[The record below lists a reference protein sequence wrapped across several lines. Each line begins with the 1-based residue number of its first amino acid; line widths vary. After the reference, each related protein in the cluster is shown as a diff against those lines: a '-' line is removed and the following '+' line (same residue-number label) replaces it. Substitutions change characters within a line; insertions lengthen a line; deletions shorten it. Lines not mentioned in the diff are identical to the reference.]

1 MTCFVVHV
9 EFSKSKLDTRPQNQN
24 NRDACAEALAQASNK
39 YLDRD
44 SEETGVLGGGG
55 GGGGGGSIGGGGGI
69 AGSPLHTHTIHLNVG
84 NGSSHIW
91 LHNNPCNTGVPAPLS
106 GTSVLGELPSQPMGR
121 RDSAGGLHAYP
132 IYAVTGLS
140 QQQPQSIKVTL
151 KPNMQTG
158 RGTPTSLHIRG
169 GLNQQPAQQQ
179 QQQQQMMQQTQQ
191 QQPPLYMQSSKQP
204 SLYSIPTVYSSIQQQ
219 SQQAQQQQQ
228 QQSQQPTVY
237 SSSQQHQ
244 TSHVYM
250 PVSSPTSVSA
260 HVQFAQ
266 PQSQLGYLN
275 CGPNGLSSSACAGP
289 TSLPAQSPGVSA
301 ACPSPASAVP
311 TATRKNQIEIKIEQ
325 PHLHWGSTGGVRNA
339 APSLVSHGHGM
350 GPGPGGGRGMGQ
362 PTLLIATSPASPSTN
377 STAVTV
383 GGRTSSGSSCTD
395 TQAGSCVQPTL
406 IRHQPPRSRP
416 TSITTAPASPAP
428 ARVIVTQP
436 NTKYTFEITVSPNKP
451 PAISPGVAS
460 PTYEGMGILDRLGNS
475 NGGGGAGG
483 AAAGAAADPSA
494 PAPASSTSAQPG
506 ASAAVTQPS
515 LAEAAALGMGGAV
528 GLAGAGPPQAGAASV
543 VPDYQGR
550 ESYGSDD
557 QAYTQALMLHQRMRM
572 DRLQEA
578 LGVERGS
585 LETLKAE
592 VNEMENVLNQRR
604 LRRASSSMHS
614 PSLDDMSKLRQKNRQ
629 LQIDID
635 CMTKEFDLCQ
645 ARGKNFNPDTTLSFY
660 KNLGYQGQVG
670 PVPPK
675 ASTQD
680 SLSTLER
687 EARKISV
694 TAKLK
699 GAQTPDSPVIKAE
712 DQRET
717 DRPAGSAARD
727 EEEEEGSAW
736 SCITCTFLNHP
747 ALNHC
752 EECDMPRHY

>member
-1 MTCFVVHV
+1 MAQGTQQIDIHVYHDLRERFPQIPEGVVS
-9 EFSKSKLDTRPQNQN
+9 ECILQNQN

-55 GGGGGGSIGGGGGI
+55 GGGSIGGGGGGGI

-91 LHNNPCNTGVPAPLS
+91 LHNNPCPTGVPSPLS

-179 QQQQQMMQQTQQ
+179 QQQQQMMQQMQQTQQ

-219 SQQAQQQQQ
+219 SQQAQQ

-275 CGPNGLSSSACAGP
+275 CGPNGMSSSACAGP

-362 PTLLIATSPASPSTN
+362 PTLLIATSPAPPSTN

-475 NGGGGAGG
+475 NGGGGG
-483 AAAGAAADPSA
+483 AASASAAADSSA

-506 ASAAVTQPS
+506 ASATVTQPS

-528 GLAGAGPPQAGAASV
+528 GLAGAGPPQAGATSV

-604 LRRASSSMHS
+604 LRRASSSMHT

-680 SLSTLER
+680 H
-687 EARKISV
+687 
-694 TAKLK
+694 
-699 GAQTPDSPVIKAE
+699 
-712 DQRET
+712 RET

-727 EEEEEGSAW
+727 EEEEEEGSAW

>member
-1 MTCFVVHV
+1 HPR
-9 EFSKSKLDTRPQNQN
+9 RP
-24 NRDACAEALAQASNK
+24 
-39 YLDRD
+39 
-44 SEETGVLGGGG
+44 
-55 GGGGGGSIGGGGGI
+55 
-69 AGSPLHTHTIHLNVG
+69 
-84 NGSSHIW
+84 
-91 LHNNPCNTGVPAPLS
+91 
-106 GTSVLGELPSQPMGR
+106 
-121 RDSAGGLHAYP
+121 
-132 IYAVTGLS
+132 
-140 QQQPQSIKVTL
+140 
-151 KPNMQTG
+151 
-158 RGTPTSLHIRG
+158 
-169 GLNQQPAQQQ
+169 
-179 QQQQQMMQQTQQ
+179 
-191 QQPPLYMQSSKQP
+191 
-204 SLYSIPTVYSSIQQQ
+204 
-219 SQQAQQQQQ
+219 
-228 QQSQQPTVY
+228 VY

-260 HVQFAQ
+260 HVQ
-266 PQSQLGYLN
+266 
-275 CGPNGLSSSACAGP
+275 PNGLSSSACAGP

-339 APSLVSHGHGM
+339 APSLVSHGLFNWCPTAITSPGTQSPSLTHAELHGVKLNRRSPSGHGM

-383 GGRTSSGSSCTD
+383 GGRTSSGLVSTTDPDYPPSAGSSCTD

-483 AAAGAAADPSA
+483 AAAGAAADRSA
-494 PAPASSTSAQPG
+494 PAPASSTSAQP
-506 ASAAVTQPS
+506 
-515 LAEAAALGMGGAV
+515 
-528 GLAGAGPPQAGAASV
+528 
-543 VPDYQGR
+543 GR

-614 PSLDDMSKLRQKNRQ
+614 PSVSD
-629 LQIDID
+629 
-635 CMTKEFDLCQ
+635 
-645 ARGKNFNPDTTLSFY
+645 
-660 KNLGYQGQVG
+660 
-670 PVPPK
+670 
-675 ASTQD
+675 
-680 SLSTLER
+680 
-687 EARKISV
+687 
-694 TAKLK
+694 
-699 GAQTPDSPVIKAE
+699 
-712 DQRET
+712 
-717 DRPAGSAARD
+717 
-727 EEEEEGSAW
+727 
-736 SCITCTFLNHP
+736 
-747 ALNHC
+747 
-752 EECDMPRHY
+752 

>member
-1 MTCFVVHV
+1 MAQGTQQIDIHVYHDLRERFPQIPEGVVS
-9 EFSKSKLDTRPQNQN
+9 ECILQNQN

-680 SLSTLER
+680 
-687 EARKISV
+687 
-694 TAKLK
+694 
-699 GAQTPDSPVIKAE
+699 
-712 DQRET
+712 QRET